1 MRQLTSIKDQQQA
14 RYFASYL
21 AVQGIQASAEEEGGE
36 WLIWYHDDDDREQA
50 KELLAEY
57 RENPEDAKY
66 EAAERKVRSVFL
78 EAHRLQQEMQRDQ
91 KRLKKRWSG
100 SWWHSYPA
108 TYIMIGICVV
118 VSIVCTDWAA
128 VQGGGMGPALCNN
141 RDSVLLSKMGVATP
155 IGMREKDGNAVPL
168 FLVPPKFTSENL
180 KVENWDSTQ
189 ELLQL
194 KVAVT
199 WQSLKWT
206 CSNGEVWRFITP
218 IFLHGSLL
226 HILFNMMWLRSMGT
240 AIELTRGT
248 KRFVLLCLIL
258 AVTSNIGQLFW
269 SGPFFLGMSGV
280 VFGLIGYVWMKGK
293 TQPKLGIGLEQQT
306 VVMSILWLV
315 LCMGGVFGNIANAA
329 HLVGFIGGILIGARQ
344 AIWQKI
350 PFTK

>member
-1 MRQLTSIKDQQQA
+1 MRQLTSIKDQHQA

-21 AVQGIQASAEEEGGE
+21 AVQGIQASAEEDDGE
-36 WLIWYHDDDDREQA
+36 WSIWYHDDDDREHA
-50 KELLAEY
+50 NELLAEY
-57 RENPEDAKY
+57 RNDPDDPKY
-66 EAAERKVRSVFL
+66 EAAERKVRSVFM
-78 EAHRLQQEMQRDQ
+78 EANRLQKEINRDQ

-118 VSIVCTDWAA
+118 VAIVCTDWSA

-141 RDSVLLSKMGVATP
+141 RDSVLLNKMGAATP
-155 IGMREKDGNAVPL
+155 IEVREEGGKQARY
-168 FLVPPKFTSENL
+168 FMVPPQLTGENL
-180 KVENWDSTQ
+180 KLENWASTL
-189 ELLQL
+189 EIL
-194 KVAVT
+194 KIKFAVT
-199 WQSLKWT
+199 WKSLKWT
-206 CSNGEVWRFITP
+206 SSHGEVWRFVTP

-226 HILFNMMWLRSMGT
+226 HILFNMMWLRSMGM

-248 KRFVLLCLIL
+248 GRFVLLCLIL

-293 TQPKLGIGLEQQT
+293 TQPQLGIGLEQQT
-306 VVMSILWLV
+306 VVMSILFLV
-315 LCMGGVFGNIANAA
+315 LCMAGVFGNIANAA
-329 HLVGFIGGILIGARQ
+329 HLVGFFGGILIGARQ
-344 AIWQKI
+344 AIWKKI